1 MINNAVEVIFFVT
14 GAQKAATIKAVLE
27 GQYQP
32 DRLPAQIIR
41 PTQGKVVWMVDRA
54 AASLLSTAVSL
65 TAG

>member
-1 MINNAVEVIFFVT
+1 MLKT
-14 GAQKAATIKAVLE
+14 VLE

-54 AASLLSTAVSL
+54 AASSLSTAISS
-65 TAG
+65 TPN